1 VSGQPSVEG
10 NARFARLLDQLR
22 ALEPTGGTL
31 GAQLAAIAARP
42 RAPADLFVVSDGL
55 EPLESLHA
63 LAALGERRTS
73 VTLLLVLAPEEMRPP
88 AVGSVELAALEDGEL
103 LTMELNESAIAAYR
117 AELEK
122 HLEAIELQARR
133 NGWQLAVTDTGADL
147 RELFMA
153 KLGGA

>member
-1 VSGQPSVEG
+1 
-10 NARFARLLDQLR
+10 
-22 ALEPTGGTL
+22 
-31 GAQLAAIAARP
+31 
-42 RAPADLFVVSDGL
+42 
-55 EPLESLHA
+55 
-63 LAALGERRTS
+63 
-73 VTLLLVLAPEEMRPP
+73 M
-88 AVGSVELAALEDGEL
+88 
-103 LTMELNESAIAAYR
+103 NESAIAAYR